1 MEKSQKEWKKDLKI
15 FLEEKKRGR
24 NIPKK
29 WKVAFPNLEMR
40 LTTTNYNPMNIYL
53 YQQII
58 AEKFSIK

>member
-1 MEKSQKEWKKDLKI
+1 MEKRFENI
-15 FLEEKKRGR
+15 FGRENRGK